1 MLPPNFAVALKYD
14 HKKDNA
20 PTVTAKGARLTADQ
34 ILKIADEHDIPL
46 YKDAELVK
54 MLSKIPLGDEIPQ
67 ELYLA
72 VAEVIAFAYGLS
84 NKIIPENHER

>member
-14 HKKDNA
+14 TEKDNA
-20 PTVTAKGARLTADQ
+20 PTVTAKGARLTAEQ
-34 ILKIADEHDIPL
+34 ILKIAQEHDIPI
-46 YKDAELVK
+46 YKDPELVK
-54 MLSKIPLGDEIPQ
+54 MLSQIPLGDEIPQ

-84 NKIIPENHER
+84 GKKIDSSTL